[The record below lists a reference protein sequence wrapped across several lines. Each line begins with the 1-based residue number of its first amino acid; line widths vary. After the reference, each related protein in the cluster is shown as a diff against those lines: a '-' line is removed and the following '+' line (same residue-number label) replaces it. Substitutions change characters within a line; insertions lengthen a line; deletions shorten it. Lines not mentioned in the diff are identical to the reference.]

1 MAYWDSNEGS
11 GDTLYDISGNGNHG
25 TIHGAQFSEDVPENN
40 CSESD
45 DNINNSEYE
54 IGDFAEGGVI
64 FYIDESGTRG
74 LVASSESLLG
84 YPFGCDFIS
93 TLATGSYVGSGFQ
106 NTLSIIE
113 QSCTSSN
120 GDTTAAHAAYYFN
133 NEIGQW
139 WLPSI
144 DELVLMYQNIGPT
157 SQFDFQFTDNTP
169 DTHFQY
175 WSSTDLNIDSVGVG
189 SYYDS
194 YALQF
199 IDGSIILNNKVDQMY
214 IRPIRAFG
222 NWTMGC
228 MDETAC
234 NYNAEANMSDGSC
247 TYPELFY
254 DCSGELIPV
263 LGCLN
268 SLAINYDELATVEDG
283 SCLYSADVYLDLLES
298 NSNLEEELSVYETVE
313 EEQDYSMSFD
323 GIDDYVNLGDIDY
336 INSGQQN
343 EYTISCWVKIDDLS
357 FSENQE
363 ILWILG
369 DEQLSNQGVGLF
381 MHPEYGIS
389 AAGGTGGTWPSSSF
403 NYHPNQNQWNHLTL
417 QQVNGV
423 GLKLYVNGLYYQTT
437 SNSPNL
443 EVNTD
448 FS

>member
-1 MAYWDSNEGS
+1 GVIY
-11 GDTLYDISGNGNHG
+11 
-25 TIHGAQFSEDVPENN
+25 GAEFSEDVPENN

-120 GDTTAAHAAYYFN
+120 GYTTAAQAAYYFN

-157 SQFDFQFTDNTP
+157 SQFDFQFTDDTP

-234 NYNAEANMSDGSC
+234 NYNAEANMADG
-247 TYPELFY
+247 
-254 DCSGELIPV
+254 
-263 LGCLN
+263 
-268 SLAINYDELATVEDG
+268 
-283 SCLYSADVYLDLLES
+283 
-298 NSNLEEELSVYETVE
+298 
-313 EEQDYSMSFD
+313 
-323 GIDDYVNLGDIDY
+323 
-336 INSGQQN
+336 
-343 EYTISCWVKIDDLS
+343 
-357 FSENQE
+357 
-363 ILWILG
+363 
-369 DEQLSNQGVGLF
+369 
-381 MHPEYGIS
+381 
-389 AAGGTGGTWPSSSF
+389 
-403 NYHPNQNQWNHLTL
+403 
-417 QQVNGV
+417 
-423 GLKLYVNGLYYQTT
+423 
-437 SNSPNL
+437 
-443 EVNTD
+443 
-448 FS
+448 